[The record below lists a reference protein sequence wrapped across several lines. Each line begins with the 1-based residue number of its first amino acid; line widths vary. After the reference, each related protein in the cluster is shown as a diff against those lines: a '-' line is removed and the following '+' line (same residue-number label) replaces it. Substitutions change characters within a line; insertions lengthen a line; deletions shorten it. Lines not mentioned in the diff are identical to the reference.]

1 LQTEYNRLSGTHFN
15 IREIVRSLHKS
26 RLLRLMKEKDATR
39 GIYWVKTEW
48 LEDNR
53 LKEEFKP
60 VGFDMLYKA
69 DNLEYE

>member
-1 LQTEYNRLSGTHFN
+1 
-15 IREIVRSLHKS
+15 
-26 RLLRLMKEKDATR
+26 MKEKDATR